1 MGEHLEHLAF
11 FEFKFQ
17 PHYLVE
23 GIHSLSDVDYW
34 TEILSASVRFNIC
47 KICFFLVGL
56 NLHGEQ
62 TTEVV
67 FV

>member
-11 FEFKFQ
+11 LEFKFQ
-17 PHYLVE
+17 SHYLVE
-23 GIHSLSDVDYW
+23 GIYSLSDVDYW
-34 TEILSASVRFNIC
+34 TEILSASVRSNTF
-47 KICFFLVGL
+47 KLCFFLVGL
-56 NLHGEQ
+56 NLQKEQ